1 MTRKPRI
8 GVTRAADKLN
18 STYVRALQDAGAEV
32 VELAPGAD
40 GGAALEEVDGLLFTG
55 GADIDPAE
63 YAAEPH
69 PMTVAAP
76 DRDALELPLVRA
88 ALERGTPVLAI
99 CRGIQ
104 VVNVALGGDLKQHV
118 PEHDHY
124 TTGEPRQKLAH
135 QVRLAADSA
144 VAEVLG
150 AAELPVNSLHHQAVG
165 EVAPALRATGWS
177 EDGEVEAVESPDGN
191 LLAVQ
196 WHPEELVE
204 VRPESRRL
212 FEWLVKRAG
221 QTGSRTRESTGE
233 LSGLGAALR
242 QGQRPQ

>member
-32 VELAPGAD
+32 VELGPGAD
-40 GGAALEEVDGLLFTG
+40 GAAALDGLDGLLFTG

-63 YAAEPH
+63 FGAEPH
-69 PMTVAAP
+69 PKTVPAP
-76 DRDALELPLVRA
+76 DRDAFELPLVRA
-88 ALERGTPVLAI
+88 AVERGTPVLGI

-124 TTGEPRQKLAH
+124 STGEPRQKLAH
-135 QVRLAADSA
+135 GVRLDADSE

-150 AAELPVNSLHHQAVG
+150 AAELPVNSLHHQSVG
-165 EVAPALRATGWS
+165 KVAPSLRASGWS
-177 EDGEVEAVESPDGN
+177 EDGEVEAVESADGN

-212 FEWLVKRAG
+212 FEWLVKRA
-221 QTGSRTRESTGE
+221 SSASRAPRPAASEPRRTR
-233 LSGLGAALR
+233 A
-242 QGQRPQ
+242 

>member
-1 MTRKPRI
+1 MSSRPRI

-18 STYVRALQDAGAEV
+18 STYVRALQEAGAEV

-40 GGAALEEVDGLLFTG
+40 GAAALEEVDGLLFTG
-55 GADIDPAE
+55 GADIDPTQ

-88 ALERGTPVLAI
+88 AVERGTPVLAI

-104 VVNVALGGDLKQHV
+104 VVNVALGGDLKQHI

-124 TTGEPRQKLAH
+124 STGESRQKLAH
-135 QVRLAADSA
+135 QVRLAAGSA
-144 VAEVLG
+144 AAEVLG
-150 AAELPVNSLHHQAVG
+150 AGELPVNSLHHQAVG
-165 EVAPALRATGWS
+165 KVAPSLRASAWS
-177 EDGEVEAVESPDGN
+177 EDGEVEAVESADGN

-212 FEWLVKRAG
+212 FEWLVKRASSASRAPRPAASG
-221 QTGSRTRESTGE
+221 PRRTR
-233 LSGLGAALR
+233 A
-242 QGQRPQ
+242 